1 MSPDP
6 VARLAE
12 EDEIQELLRNRSN
25 WGRWGEGDQ
34 LGTLNLI
41 PPAKRAAAASLVQ
54 DGRTASLSREIV
66 PEKND
71 EAGAVTCELSFH
83 SLDEKSVAAMDYFG
97 LSYHGFATT
106 HIDALCHVW
115 QDGKLW
121 NGRDGATEM
130 DASGARWGDIEK
142 WGSGV
147 FTRAVLLDI
156 PAHRGTDY
164 VTPDRPVT
172 GEELEEV
179 VADLGL
185 KIEPGDAVLVHSG
198 RNQWNRDQEPWETL
212 GPRWKNRDAQGVR
225 PGLHAS
231 CMSFLREHDVAVL
244 MWDMM
249 DLSPSGYSFAWSV
262 HAAIAAFGLAVVD
275 NVDFEAALSLSR
287 ELQRWEFLVVIAPLR
302 VRGGTGSPVNPLAI
316 F

>member
-1 MSPDP
+1 MSLEPQP
-6 VARLAE
+6 GFPPE
-12 EDEIQELLRNRSN
+12 EEIRNLLQRRSN
-25 WGRWGEGDQ
+25 WGRWGPDDQ

-41 PPAKRAAAASLVQ
+41 DGPKRAAAASLVR
-54 DGRTASLSREIV
+54 DGRSVSLSREIV
-66 PEKND
+66 PNKKD
-71 EAGAVTCELSFH
+71 EAGAVTCDLSFH
-83 SLDEKSVAAMDYFG
+83 SLDSRSVAAMDYFG

-121 NGRDGATEM
+121 NDRDGASEM
-130 DASGARWGDIEK
+130 DASGARWGDIEQ
-142 WGSGV
+142 WHSGV
-147 FTRAVLLDI
+147 FTRGVLLDV
-156 PAHRGTDY
+156 PAHRGAAY

-172 GEELEEV
+172 GDELEQITRDQ
-179 VADLGL
+179 DLR
-185 KIEPGDAVLVHSG
+185 IDPGDALLIHSG
-198 RNQWNRDQEPWETL
+198 RNQWNREQPPWETL
-212 GPRWKNRDAQGVR
+212 GPRWADRDAGGTR

-231 CMSFLREHDVAVL
+231 CMEFLRDHDVAVL

-275 NVDFEAALSLSR
+275 NVQFDDAVAVCR
-287 ELQRWEFLVVIAPLR
+287 ELQRWEFLTVIAPLR
-302 VRGGTGSPVNPLAI
+302 VRGGTGSPVNPLAV